1 MHLTAL
7 DWAAIAAY
15 LLITLVLGL
24 YFRGKSGKSTA
35 DYFVSGREVSWWLAG
50 TSMVATTFAAD
61 TPLAVCGLV
70 YTQGVAGNWLWWSFL
85 PSGMM
90 TVFLFARLW
99 RRSGLI
105 TDVQFAEF
113 RYHGKPAAF
122 LRGFRAVYLGLLMN
136 CLILGWVT
144 KAMVNIIS
152 TSLGISDAKALAIC
166 VFFLM
171 PFTGIYV
178 SLGGLWGVLWT
189 DLFQFVLKMAIVI
202 AVAWY
207 GVRAVGG
214 MSQLLAKLAEMRN
227 AAGPGA
233 SDITKML
240 PDFSRGL
247 TGEALWTLP
256 VITFVVHLAVQWW
269 AFWYPGAEPGGGGY
283 VAQRIFSARDEKNG
297 MLSVLWFNLAH
308 YALRPWPWIL
318 TALVAVVLYPGL
330 AQPERGYMMVA
341 TRHTP
346 HALLGILLAGFMAA
360 FMSTVATQ
368 LNWGSSYLVE
378 DFYRRFVKKK
388 ASEAHYVNASRLAT
402 FFLVVA
408 AAWVSMQLQSVSEGW
423 KIVLELG
430 AGTGGVY
437 LLRWYW
443 WRVNAW
449 SEISAMAAALV
460 TTLPHAQSFAV
471 DGACGTPGAVP
482 GLGRGDFCEDHVVH
496 HGSDDAGV
504 GDGHLADSAGGH
516 QKAGGVLPAS
526 EARYPRV
533 GAGGKGEWRGRGHPG
548 LGEEFVELDNRL
560 RFCVRRIVRHRATLL
575 RAIHIGTRPGAGIVD
590 LRCGIV
596 SPYAEAHRMARLVQ
610 WPQHNEERA
619 RITPSLRAFWAGPWT
634 RSTFS

>member
-1 MHLTAL
+1 LSLTAL
-7 DWAAIAAY
+7 DWAAIAGY

-24 YFRGKSGKSTA
+24 YFRRKSAQSTE
-35 DYFVSGREVSWWLAG
+35 DYFVSGRQVSWWLAG

-61 TPLAVCGLV
+61 TPLAVTGLV

-105 TDVQFAEF
+105 TDVQFAEL

-144 KAMVNIIS
+144 KAMVNIVS

-202 AVAWY
+202 AVACY
-207 GVRAVGG
+207 GVHAVGG
-214 MSQLLAKLAEMRN
+214 MPQLLEKLAAKRSLVSPH
-227 AAGPGA
+227 AG
-233 SDITKML
+233 DITALL

-283 VAQRIFSARDEKNG
+283 VAQRIFSARDERHG
-297 MLSVLWFNLAH
+297 LLSVLWFNLAH

-318 TALVAVVLYPGL
+318 TALAAVALYPDL
-330 AQPERGYMMVA
+330 AQPERGYMLVA
-341 TRHTP
+341 TQHTP

-378 DFYRRFVKKK
+378 DFYRRFVKKDAGEK
-388 ASEAHYVNASRLAT
+388 HYVNASRLAT
-402 FFLVVA
+402 IFLVVA
-408 AAWVSMQLQSVSEGW
+408 AAWVSMELQSVSEGW

-460 TTLPHAQSFAV
+460 TTLALHSHSLWMSLMGRPAPFEGSDPVVFAKTTLCTTGVTTLVWLAVTLLTPAEPGQTLV
-471 DGACGTPGAVP
+471 DFYQKVRPDVRGWGPVARASGTIEATRDLGKNLSSWLIGCVFVYTALCAIGQLCFGRIGP
-482 GLGRGDFCEDHVVH
+482 GLFFGVVCAA
-496 HGSDDAGV
+496 SGV
-504 GDGHLADSAGGH
+504 ALYRLMP
-516 QKAGGVLPAS
+516 KPA
-526 EARYPRV
+526 
-533 GAGGKGEWRGRGHPG
+533 EWR
-548 LGEEFVELDNRL
+548 
-560 RFCVRRIVRHRATLL
+560 A
-575 RAIHIGTRPGAGIVD
+575 
-590 LRCGIV
+590 
-596 SPYAEAHRMARLVQ
+596 S
-610 WPQHNEERA
+610 
-619 RITPSLRAFWAGPWT
+619 
-634 RSTFS
+634 

>member
-1 MHLTAL
+1 MSLTAL
-7 DWAAIAAY
+7 DWAAIAGY
-15 LLITLVLGL
+15 LLITLILGL
-24 YFRGKSGKSTA
+24 YFRRKSAQSTA
-35 DYFVSGREVSWWLAG
+35 DYFVSGRQVSWWLAG

-61 TPLAVCGLV
+61 TPLAVTGLV

-105 TDVQFAEF
+105 TDVQFAEL

-144 KAMVNIIS
+144 KAMVNIVS
-152 TSLGISDAKALAIC
+152 TSLGISDARALAIC

-207 GVRAVGG
+207 GVHAVGG
-214 MSQLLAKLAEMRN
+214 MPQLLEKLAAKRSL
-227 AAGPGA
+227 AGPHA
-233 SDITKML
+233 SDITALL

-283 VAQRIFSARDEKNG
+283 VAQRIFSARDERHG
-297 MLSVLWFNLAH
+297 LLSVLWFNLAH

-318 TALVAVVLYPGL
+318 TALAAVVLYPEL
-330 AQPERGYMMVA
+330 AQPERGYMLVA
-341 TRHTP
+341 TQHTP

-378 DFYRRFVKKK
+378 DFYRRFVKKHAGEK
-388 ASEAHYVNASRLAT
+388 HYVNASRLAT
-402 FFLVVA
+402 IFLVIA

-460 TTLPHAQSFAV
+460 TTLALHSHSLWMSLV
-471 DGACGTPGAVP
+471 
-482 GLGRGDFCEDHVVH
+482 GRAAPFE
-496 HGSDDAGV
+496 GSDPVVFAKTTLCTTGV
-504 GDGHLADSAGGH
+504 TTLVWLVVTLLTPAEPQQVLIDFYRKVRPDVRGWGPVARASGAIEPTRDLGKNLASWLIGCVFVYTALCSIGRLCFG
-516 QKAGGVLPAS
+516 QLGSGLFFALVCVVSGVALY
-526 EARYPRV
+526 RLMPRP
-533 GAGGKGEWRGRGHPG
+533 GEWQ
-548 LGEEFVELDNRL
+548 
-560 RFCVRRIVRHRATLL
+560 I
-575 RAIHIGTRPGAGIVD
+575 
-590 LRCGIV
+590 
-596 SPYAEAHRMARLVQ
+596 S
-610 WPQHNEERA
+610 
-619 RITPSLRAFWAGPWT
+619 
-634 RSTFS
+634 

>member
-1 MHLTAL
+1 LHLTAA
-7 DWAAIAAY
+7 DWAAIVGY
-15 LLITLVLGL
+15 LLVMLAMGL
-24 YFRGKSGKSTA
+24 YFRGRSGKSTE
-35 DYFVSGREVSWWLAG
+35 DYFVSGRNVSWWLAG

-61 TPLAVCGLV
+61 TPLVVSGLV

-105 TDVQFAEF
+105 TDVQFAEM
-113 RYHGKPAAF
+113 RYSGKPAAF

-152 TSLGISDAKALAIC
+152 TALGVSDGKALAIC

-189 DLFQFVLKMAIVI
+189 DLVQFVLKMSIVTG
-202 AVAWY
+202 VAWY
-207 GVRAVGG
+207 GVHAAGG
-214 MSQLLAKLAEMRN
+214 MQQLLATLAARRA

-233 SDITKML
+233 SDITALL

-283 VAQRIFSARDEKNG
+283 IAQRIFSAKDERNG
-297 MLSVLWFNLAH
+297 LLSVLWFNLAH

-318 TALVAVVLYPGL
+318 TALAAVVLYPNL
-330 AQPERGYMMVA
+330 AQPEKGYMLVA
-341 TRHTP
+341 TRQTP

-378 DFYRRFVKKK
+378 DFYRRFLNKKG
-388 ASEAHYVNASRLAT
+388 SESHYVNASRIAT
-402 FFLVVA
+402 VFLVLA
-408 AAWVSMQLQSVSEGW
+408 AAGVAWNLQSVGDGW

-449 SEISAMAAALV
+449 SEISAMTAALIAALTLNSSALWMALAGRPQPFSGSDPV
-460 TTLPHAQSFAV
+460 IFAKSTLCTTAFTTLVWLAV
-471 DGACGTPGAVP
+471 TFFTDAEPTEILVAFYRKVRPQITGWKPIAKLASDEPVTRD
-482 GLGRGDFCEDHVVH
+482 LGRNLISWIVGCVLVYSTLFAIGELCFGRFAIGAALALLAIVCGVVIWRLMPE
-496 HGSDDAGV
+496 S
-504 GDGHLADSAGGH
+504 ADW
-516 QKAGGVLPAS
+516 Q
-526 EARYPRV
+526 E
-533 GAGGKGEWRGRGHPG
+533 
-548 LGEEFVELDNRL
+548 
-560 RFCVRRIVRHRATLL
+560 T
-575 RAIHIGTRPGAGIVD
+575 
-590 LRCGIV
+590 
-596 SPYAEAHRMARLVQ
+596 
-610 WPQHNEERA
+610 
-619 RITPSLRAFWAGPWT
+619 
-634 RSTFS
+634 

>member
-7 DWAAIAAY
+7 DWAAIVGY

-24 YFRGKSGKSTA
+24 YFRGRSGKSTA

-152 TSLGISDAKALAIC
+152 TSLVISDAKALAIC

-214 MSQLLAKLAEMRN
+214 MSQLLARLAEMRN

-283 VAQRIFSARDEKNG
+283 IAQRIFSARDEKNG

-402 FFLVVA
+402 LFLVVA

-460 TTLPHAQSFAV
+460 TTLVMRSHSLWVALA
-471 DGACGTPGAVP
+471 
-482 GLGRGDFCEDHVVH
+482 GRPEPFQ
-496 HGSDDAGV
+496 GSDAV
-504 GDGHLADSAGGH
+504 IFAKTTLCTTA
-516 QKAGGVLPAS
+516 VTTLIW
-526 EARYPRV
+526 V
-533 GAGGKGEWRGRGHPG
+533 T
-548 LGEEFVELDNRL
+548 V
-560 RFCVRRIVRHRATLL
+560 TLL
-575 RAIHIGTRPGAGIVD
+575 TPPEETRTLVEFYRRVKPDAIGWGPVAKVSGMEEITQDLGKNVLSWVIGCVFVYAALFGIGQLCFGRLASGFVLGLVSLTCGVALYLSLIHI
-590 LRCGIV
+590 
-596 SPYAEAHRMARLVQ
+596 
-610 WPQHNEERA
+610 
-619 RITPSLRAFWAGPWT
+619 
-634 RSTFS
+634 

>member
-1 MHLTAL
+1 MSLTL
-7 DWAAIAAY
+7 FDWAAIAGY

-24 YFRGKSGKSTA
+24 YFRRKSAQSTA
-35 DYFVSGREVSWWLAG
+35 DYFVSGRQVSWWLAG

-61 TPLAVCGLV
+61 TPLAVSGLV

-105 TDVQFAEF
+105 TDVQFAEL

-207 GVRAVGG
+207 GVHAVGG
-214 MSQLLAKLAEMRN
+214 MPQLLEKLAAKRSSV
-227 AAGPGA
+227 GPHA
-233 SDITKML
+233 SDITALL

-283 VAQRIFSARDEKNG
+283 IAQRIFSARDERHG
-297 MLSVLWFNLAH
+297 LLSVLWFNLAH

-318 TALVAVVLYPGL
+318 TALAAVVLYPGL
-330 AQPERGYMMVA
+330 AQPERGYMLVA
-341 TRHTP
+341 TQHTP

-378 DFYRRFVKKK
+378 DFYRRFVKKD

-402 FFLVVA
+402 IFLVVA

-449 SEISAMAAALV
+449 SEISAMAAALATTLALHSHTLWMNLAGRPVPFQGSDPVVFAKTTLCTTGV
-460 TTLPHAQSFAV
+460 TTLVWIAV
-471 DGACGTPGAVP
+471 TLLTPAEPEQTLVDFYRRVRPDVRGWERVARASGVVETTRDLGTNLLSWLIGCVFVYTALFSIGQLCFGRMAP
-482 GLGRGDFCEDHVVH
+482 GLFLGLVCAA
-496 HGSDDAGV
+496 SGV
-504 GDGHLADSAGGH
+504 ALYRLMP
-516 QKAGGVLPAS
+516 KAA
-526 EARYPRV
+526 
-533 GAGGKGEWRGRGHPG
+533 EWR
-548 LGEEFVELDNRL
+548 N
-560 RFCVRRIVRHRATLL
+560 
-575 RAIHIGTRPGAGIVD
+575 
-590 LRCGIV
+590 
-596 SPYAEAHRMARLVQ
+596 S
-610 WPQHNEERA
+610 
-619 RITPSLRAFWAGPWT
+619 
-634 RSTFS
+634 

>member
-1 MHLTAL
+1 MHLTSL
-7 DWAAIAAY
+7 DWAAIAGY
-15 LLITLVLGL
+15 LIITLVLGL
-24 YFRGKSGKSTA
+24 YFRRKSGKSTE

-61 TPLAVCGLV
+61 TPLAVTGLV
-70 YTQGVAGNWLWWSFL
+70 YTQGIAGNWLWWSFL

-113 RYHGKPAAF
+113 RYAGKPAAF

-152 TSLGISDAKALAIC
+152 TSMGISDAKALAIC

-207 GVRAVGG
+207 GVYAVGG
-214 MSQLLAKLAEMRN
+214 MPQLLEKLAAMR
-227 AAGPGA
+227 AAKGPGA
-233 SDITKML
+233 SDITSLL
-240 PDFSRGL
+240 PDFSRGF

-283 VAQRIFSARDEKNG
+283 VAQRIFSARDERHG
-297 MLSVLWFNLAH
+297 LLSVLWFNLAH

-318 TALVAVVLYPGL
+318 TALAAVVLYPDL
-330 AQPERGYMMVA
+330 AQPERGFMLVA

-360 FMSTVATQ
+360 FMSTLATQ
-368 LNWGSSYLVE
+368 FNWGSSYLVE
-378 DFYRRFVKKK
+378 DFYRRFVKKNG
-388 ASEAHYVNASRLAT
+388 SESHYVNASRLAT
-402 FFLVVA
+402 LFLVLA
-408 AAWVSMQLQSVSEGW
+408 SAWVSMQLQSVSEGW

-460 TTLPHAQSFAV
+460 TTLALHSHALWMAIAGRPQPFSGSDPVIFAKTTLCTTGITTLV
-471 DGACGTPGAVP
+471 WVAVTLITGPEHGDVLVKFYRKVRPDIIGWKPVANLSGVEEVTQDLGKNLLSWITGCVFVYAALFSIGQFCFGRMTAGAVL
-482 GLGRGDFCEDHVVH
+482 GLVSMLC
-496 HGSDDAGV
+496 GV
-504 GDGHLADSAGGH
+504 ALYRLMP
-516 QKAGGVLPAS
+516 KPN
-526 EARYPRV
+526 
-533 GAGGKGEWRGRGHPG
+533 EWR
-548 LGEEFVELDNRL
+548 V
-560 RFCVRRIVRHRATLL
+560 
-575 RAIHIGTRPGAGIVD
+575 
-590 LRCGIV
+590 
-596 SPYAEAHRMARLVQ
+596 
-610 WPQHNEERA
+610 
-619 RITPSLRAFWAGPWT
+619 
-634 RSTFS
+634 

>member
-1 MHLTAL
+1 LSLTAL

-15 LLITLVLGL
+15 LLITLILGL
-24 YFRGKSGKSTA
+24 YFRRKSGQSTA

-61 TPLAVCGLV
+61 TPLAVSGLV

-105 TDVQFAEF
+105 TDVQFAEL

-207 GVRAVGG
+207 GVHAVGG
-214 MSQLLAKLAEMRN
+214 MPQLLAQLAAKR
-227 AAGPGA
+227 AAVGEHA
-233 SDITKML
+233 SDITALL
-240 PDFSRGL
+240 PDFSRGF

-283 VAQRIFSARDEKNG
+283 VAQRIFSARDERHG
-297 MLSVLWFNLAH
+297 LLSVLWFNLAH

-318 TALVAVVLYPGL
+318 TALAAVVLYPDL
-330 AQPERGYMMVA
+330 AQPERGYMLVA
-341 TRHTP
+341 TQHTP

-378 DFYRRFVKKK
+378 DFYRRFVKRD
-388 ASEAHYVNASRLAT
+388 ASESHYVNASRLAT
-402 FFLVVA
+402 IFLVVA
-408 AAWVSMQLQSVSEGW
+408 AAWVSMQLQSVSAGW

-460 TTLPHAQSFAV
+460 STLALSSHALWSALIGRPEPFTGSDPVIFAKTTL
-471 DGACGTPGAVP
+471 CTT
-482 GLGRGDFCEDHVVH
+482 
-496 HGSDDAGV
+496 GV
-504 GDGHLADSAGGH
+504 T
-516 QKAGGVLPAS
+516 
-526 EARYPRV
+526 
-533 GAGGKGEWRGRGHPG
+533 
-548 LGEEFVELDNRL
+548 
-560 RFCVRRIVRHRATLL
+560 TLVWL
-575 RAIHIGTRPGAGIVD
+575 
-590 LRCGIV
+590 IV
-596 SPYAEAHRMARLVQ
+596 SLLTPAEPMETLTAFYRLVRPDVRGWRRVAQ
-610 WPQHNEERA
+610 ASGVAETTQDLGTNLVSWLSGCIFVYTALFTIGQLCFGRIASAVLLGLVCAASGMALYRLMPKPSDWRA
-619 RITPSLRAFWAGPWT
+619 S
-634 RSTFS
+634 

>member
-1 MHLTAL
+1 LSLTSL
-7 DWAAIAAY
+7 DWAAIAGY
-15 LLITLVLGL
+15 LLITLILGL
-24 YFRGKSGKSTA
+24 YFRRKSAQSTE
-35 DYFVSGREVSWWLAG
+35 DYFVSGRQVSWWLAG

-61 TPLAVCGLV
+61 TPLAVSGLV

-105 TDVQFAEF
+105 TDVQFAEL

-189 DLFQFVLKMAIVI
+189 DLFQFVLKMTIVI

-207 GVRAVGG
+207 GVHAVGG
-214 MSQLLAKLAEMRN
+214 MPQLLEKLAAKRSL
-227 AAGPGA
+227 AGPHA
-233 SDITKML
+233 SDITALL
-240 PDFSRGL
+240 PDWSRGL

-283 VAQRIFSARDEKNG
+283 IAQRIFSARDERHG
-297 MLSVLWFNLAH
+297 LLSVLWFNLAH

-318 TALVAVVLYPGL
+318 TALAAVVLYPGL
-330 AQPERGYMMVA
+330 AQPERGYMLVA
-341 TRHTP
+341 TQHTP

-378 DFYRRFVKKK
+378 DFYRRFVKKD
-388 ASEAHYVNASRLAT
+388 ASETHYVNASRLAT
-402 FFLVVA
+402 IFLVVA

-449 SEISAMAAALV
+449 SEISAMAAALATTLALHSHTLWMNLAGRPGPFQGSDPVVFAKTTLCTTGV
-460 TTLPHAQSFAV
+460 TTLVWLAVTLLTPAEPEKTLVDFYKRVRPDVRGWGPVAQASGV
-471 DGACGTPGAVP
+471 TEKTRDLGTNLMSWLTGCVFVYTALFSIGQFCFGRMGP
-482 GLGRGDFCEDHVVH
+482 GLFLGLVCAA
-496 HGSDDAGV
+496 SGV
-504 GDGHLADSAGGH
+504 ALYRLMP
-516 QKAGGVLPAS
+516 KAG
-526 EARYPRV
+526 
-533 GAGGKGEWRGRGHPG
+533 EWQ
-548 LGEEFVELDNRL
+548 
-560 RFCVRRIVRHRATLL
+560 
-575 RAIHIGTRPGAGIVD
+575 
-590 LRCGIV
+590 
-596 SPYAEAHRMARLVQ
+596 S
-610 WPQHNEERA
+610 
-619 RITPSLRAFWAGPWT
+619 S
-634 RSTFS
+634 